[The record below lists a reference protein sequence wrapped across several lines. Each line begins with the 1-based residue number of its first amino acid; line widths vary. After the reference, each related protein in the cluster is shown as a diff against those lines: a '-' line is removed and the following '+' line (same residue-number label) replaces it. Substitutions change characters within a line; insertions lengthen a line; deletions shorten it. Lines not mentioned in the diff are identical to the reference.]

1 MTDPSIRTMTITI
14 ERIPRTLA
22 FGTAILSVEELGT
35 RLPFARKPVTLSE
48 VGGCGLLKVYVT
60 ETRFLTPDEFD
71 ALARNL
77 LASRDWLRA
86 KGGSVADGY
95 LCVEVAA
102 PDRPYLYINP
112 EGSDYGRFVARLG

>member
-1 MTDPSIRTMTITI
+1 MTAQPIRTMTLTI
-14 ERIPRTLA
+14 ERIPRALV
-22 FGTAILSVEELGT
+22 FGATVHHVEELGT

-71 ALARNL
+71 AFSRNL
-77 LASRDWLRA
+77 LAPRDWLRG
-86 KGGSVADGY
+86 KGGWVSDGY

-102 PDRPYLYINP
+102 PGRPYLYINP
-112 EGSDYGRFVARLG
+112 EGSNYARYAARLG